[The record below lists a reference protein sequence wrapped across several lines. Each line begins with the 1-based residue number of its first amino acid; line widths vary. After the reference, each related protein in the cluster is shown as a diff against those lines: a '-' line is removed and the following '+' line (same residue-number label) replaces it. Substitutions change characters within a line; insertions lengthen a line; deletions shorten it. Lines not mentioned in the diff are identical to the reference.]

1 MQIESP
7 ADHWD
12 HHEDEDYYS
21 QPRELFKLMNKEQRQ
36 ALFENTARHMGDAPK
51 PIKIKH
57 IQNCHKVDPEYAK
70 GIAMALD
77 IPISEA
83 DLK

>member
-57 IQNCHKVDPEYAK
+57 IQNCHKVHPEYAK
-70 GIAMALD
+70 GIAMALN